1 MNGKNHFY
9 KSSLKIFSI
18 CFLVLV
24 LLVSS
29 QAVYFQAAA
38 QSDAEPEDLA
48 QESGEN
54 YTPDLVSSIQRTI
67 RFPANALNYNKASL
81 IMTQDTTGIRWQ
93 SNFVNGAFL
102 IVPRPVDWD
111 GVSNVSLDLYFTPVT
126 GASGN
131 VQFFIRPRAF
141 NPGDLFADASSLS
154 GDVVPVSQANQVR
167 KQTITIPAA
176 RFDAKELWVITIQR
190 QDSKPADDVY
200 LTP

>member
-38 QSDAEPEDLA
+38 QSDAEPEDPA

-54 YTPDLVSSIQRTI
+54 YTSDLVLSTQRTI

-111 GVSNVSLDLYFTPVT
+111 GVRMTLHRFSTPD
-126 GASGN
+126 GASNAVLHPPQGL
-131 VQFFIRPRAF
+131 QPRR
-141 NPGDLFADASSLS
+141 S
-154 GDVVPVSQANQVR
+154 VR
-167 KQTITIPAA
+167 
-176 RFDAKELWVITIQR
+176 
-190 QDSKPADDVY
+190 
-200 LTP
+200 